1 MKKLLI
7 GALLA
12 VAASTLPADP
22 MDDLLQQVQESRAQE
37 SLADR
42 ERVARF
48 LAGKNQQQKLLG
60 DTKAALAKAEAD
72 SKALR
77 AEFAANETELG
88 KLQAELKQRSGELGE
103 VFAAEREFAGKLRTD
118 IKNSLV
124 SAQLPG
130 RAESLAEGREVP
142 GIPQL
147 ENLWV
152 NALQEMAESGK
163 AVKFRAK
170 VTDAAGEAKDIDV
183 FRIGTFTAFA
193 DGKYLRYA
201 PDTGKL
207 SELPLQPEN
216 EYLKLAKSLGS
227 SGDTLAR
234 IAIDPSRGATLDHAA
249 QAPTGYTWLP
259 DSLRGLVANGVD
271 LGIFAVLLFASIWAL
286 AVAVERWMF
295 FRRVDVGLFSTRTAL
310 ETELSSHLTVI
321 GTVAANAPYVGLLG
335 TVLGIMMTF
344 HRMGTEKGNMDV
356 HSIMLGLSTALKATA
371 IGLMVALPCVVL
383 NNVLRRRIRELVTA
397 YEVRHGS

>member
-12 VAASTLPADP
+12 GAAGTVAADT
-22 MDDLLQQVQESRAQE
+22 MDDLLRQVQESRAQE
-37 SLADR
+37 SRVDR

-48 LAGKNQQQKLLG
+48 LADKNQQQKLLA

-72 SKALR
+72 SQALR
-77 AEFAANETELG
+77 AEFAANETRLG
-88 KLQAELKQRSGELGE
+88 ELQAELKKRSGELAE
-103 VFAAEREFAGKLRTD
+103 VFTAEREFAGKLRTD
-118 IKNSLV
+118 LKNSLV
-124 SAQLPG
+124 SAQFPG
-130 RAESLAEGREVP
+130 RAETLAEGRELP

-152 NALQEMAESGK
+152 NALREMAESGK
-163 AVKFRAK
+163 TVKFRAK
-170 VTDAAGEAKDIDV
+170 VTDAAGEERDVDV
-183 FRIGTFTAFA
+183 FRIGAFSAFA

-207 SELPLQPEN
+207 SELSLQPDH
-216 EYLKLAKSLGS
+216 EYLSLVKNLQGN
-227 SGDTLAR
+227 GDKPVK
-234 IAIDPSRGATLDHAA
+234 IAVDPSRGAMLDNAA
-249 QAPTGYTWLP
+249 QAPAGYTWLP
-259 DSLRGLVANGVD
+259 KSLRGLVANGVD
-271 LGIFAVLLFASIWAL
+271 LGIFGVLLLASIWAL
-286 AVAVERWMF
+286 AVACERWTF
-295 FRRVDVGLFSTRTAL
+295 FRRVDVGLYPNRAAL
-310 ETELSSHLTVI
+310 ETELTRHLTVI

-344 HRMGTEKGNMDV
+344 HRMGTEKGSMDV

-371 IGLMVALPCVVL
+371 IGLMVALPCVLL
-383 NNVLRRRIRELVTA
+383 NNLLRRRIRELVTT